1 MTSTGDNGKDGEGD
15 KAAVEIDN
23 HSPCREAHVRWVSR
37 KPPLPYFLPHIPSGV
52 KPLSK
57 ARNQLRN
64 NKSNRSTRHC
74 PTASVGV
81 RPRSP
86 VFAFDCRDH
95 VDERREAERVALV
108 QERSRA

>member
-1 MTSTGDNGKDGEGD
+1 MGGMARLTRRRWRLTIIPPVARPTSAGCLD
-15 KAAVEIDN
+15 K
-23 HSPCREAHVRWVSR
+23 PL
-37 KPPLPYFLPHIPSGV
+37 LPYFLPHIPSGV

-57 ARNQLRN
+57 ARSPLRK

-81 RPRSP
+81 RRRSP

-95 VDERREAERVALV
+95 VDERREAERV
-108 QERSRA
+108 